1 MQAASMT
8 ENIISAFESA
18 GIIRTFNRE
27 TTPNFEE
34 AMPLACVDKG
44 YAWFYKDEESTYI
57 IEPWR
62 IDL

>member
-1 MQAASMT
+1 MQAAST
-8 ENIISAFESA
+8 TDNIVSAFESA

-27 TTPNFEE
+27 KTPNFEE
-34 AMPLACVDKG
+34 AMPLAYVDKG
-44 YAWFYKDEESTYI
+44 YARFYKDEESTYI